1 MSSKDI
7 DNIKSMKECLD
18 RVAKEMPEIGMDYI
32 YNTIGTSLHF
42 AHESLVRKGH
52 KGIDFATL
60 AVADSGDF
68 CHDIGGIDR
77 HVSRKY
83 PYDLEGGFLPRI
95 RLHDE
100 VNNDE

>member
-7 DNIKSMKECLD
+7 DNVKSLYECLD
-18 RVAKEMPEIGMDYI
+18 RVAKEMPEIGLDYI

-42 AHESLVRKGH
+42 ANESLIRKGH
-52 KGIDFATL
+52 KGIDFAAL

-68 CHDIGGIDR
+68 CHDIGGIDSR
-77 HVSRKY
+77 VSRKY

-95 RLHDE
+95 RLFDE
-100 VNNDE
+100 